1 MRKQA
6 PVSFHYSQHGIALIE
21 GLIAILIVSV
31 GILGIVGLQAS
42 MIRASTEAK
51 YRSTATFAVQQRLG
65 QMWSDPGSL
74 SGFAVGEPGL
84 DVSATTGLPNA
95 TMITTLGGANCNAD
109 PACVIVSIRWQ
120 MPGSDEI
127 RNVTNVAYI
136 TE

>member
-1 MRKQA
+1 MRRHI
-6 PVSFHYSQHGIALIE
+6 PVPMRFSQRGIALIE

-42 MIRASTEAK
+42 MIRASTDAK

-65 QMWSDPGSL
+65 QMWANPGNL
-74 SGFAVGEPGL
+74 SSFAVSEPGL
-84 DVSATTGLPNA
+84 NVSATTGLPNA

-109 PACVIVSIRWQ
+109 PACVIVSVRWQ
-120 MPGSDEI
+120 MPGSDDI